1 MAWGGRK
8 GLAMS
13 NVPPS
18 KREPSNIEYVHN
30 VAWPR

>member
-1 MAWGGRK
+1 MGGGRK

-18 KREPSNIEYVHN
+18 KREPSNIEYVRN
-30 VAWPR
+30 AAKRR